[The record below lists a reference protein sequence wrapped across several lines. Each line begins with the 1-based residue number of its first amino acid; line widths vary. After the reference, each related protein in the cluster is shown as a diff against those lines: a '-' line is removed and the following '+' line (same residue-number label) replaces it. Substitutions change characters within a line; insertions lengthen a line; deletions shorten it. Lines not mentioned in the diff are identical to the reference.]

1 VSRDSKLFCALLK
14 YWRGR
19 RGLSQLD
26 LAATA
31 EVSSRHLSFLE
42 IGRAKPSREMVLKLA
57 ATLDVPLRD
66 RNTLLRE
73 AGFAAHFPEP
83 TLDAL
88 QDPAI
93 EHALERMLEQQ
104 EPYPMILLD
113 RTYEVLR
120 INQAARR
127 FFGVVIK
134 DGLVGLNALDVLFD
148 PGILRPFVVDWQTVG
163 LEVVLRLQR
172 ETLFNPHDR
181 RLGELL
187 ERLLKY
193 PDVPQEWQRPD
204 FSRSTAPAV
213 NLRFR
218 FGEQELGFVTTMTRF
233 HAPHN
238 VTLDELQ
245 IESYFPQDE
254 ATQQLCIALASG
266 SG

>member
-31 EVSSRHLSFLE
+31 EISSRHLSFLE
-42 IGRAKPSREMVLKLA
+42 TGRAKPSQEMVLRLA

-66 RNTLLRE
+66 RNSLLRE
-73 AGFAAHFPEP
+73 AGFPAHFPEP

-88 QDPAI
+88 NDPAI
-93 EHALERMLEQQ
+93 EHALARMLRQQ

-120 INQAARR
+120 VNEAAQR
-127 FFGVVIK
+127 FFGAVL
-134 DGLVGLNALDVLFD
+134 GGELVGRNALYVLFD
-148 PGILRPFVVDWQTVG
+148 PGLLRPYVVDWQDVG
-163 LEVVLRLQR
+163 HEVVLRLQR
-172 ETLFNPHDR
+172 ETLFNPHDA
-181 RLGELL
+181 RLCEVLARLL
-187 ERLLKY
+187 EY
-193 PDVPQEWQRPD
+193 PEVPEAWRRPD
-204 FSRSTAPAV
+204 FSRASARAV
-213 NLRFR
+213 QLRFR
-218 FGEQELGFVTTMTRF
+218 LGEQELGFVTTMTRF

-245 IESYFPQDE
+245 IESYFPQDD
-254 ATQQLCIALASG
+254 ATQRLCAAWASG
-266 SG
+266 DN